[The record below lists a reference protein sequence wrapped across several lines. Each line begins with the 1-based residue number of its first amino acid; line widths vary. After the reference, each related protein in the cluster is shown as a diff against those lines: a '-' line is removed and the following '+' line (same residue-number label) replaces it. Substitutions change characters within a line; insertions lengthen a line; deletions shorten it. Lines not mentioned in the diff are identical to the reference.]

1 MSLIFEIVRW
11 HWKNGKLG
19 KVSFSIFKGNEVV
32 EGLKRVKDLCFIELS
47 TNLNPPKSSPG
58 SNYWLIQVCCGDE
71 KKKNGFPL
79 LSLDSWRHKSL
90 PPWAICWVIS
100 QQWMPIN
107 CIWELRW
114 YIHYIHYRIW
124 ESIILQWDQHN
135 SRLWHI
141 RYLGNLLYCDNIL
154 FHW

>member
-1 MSLIFEIVRW
+1 MKWLKAWRELKIFVLLSLAQT
-11 HWKNGKLG
+11 
-19 KVSFSIFKGNEVV
+19 SIPPRVLQAATTDWYKYVV
-32 EGLKRVKDLCFIELS
+32 EMR
-47 TNLNPPKSSPG
+47 
-58 SNYWLIQVCCGDE
+58 
-71 KKKNGFPL
+71 KKNGFPL